1 MSRPYRAYALVV
13 LFAANFLNYMDR
25 FVVGALEGS
34 LRAEL
39 SLSKAHFGY
48 TVAAFTV
55 GYMLTAPFI
64 GFLADRVNR
73 TRILGACVWVW
84 SAATIGSG
92 LAGSLKLLIV
102 MRILTGIGEAG
113 CLIVGPSLVADFF
126 SRERRGQMLALFFLG
141 MPLGGAAG
149 FIAGGPIAA
158 EHSWRWAFIAAGAPG
173 LLVGLL
179 ILLLRDPPRG
189 AGDVP
194 EAKAHAIDFSVFTMH
209 GFRAYAEIFRNR
221 TLVLIMLAQ
230 AGAAFVFTPTVSF
243 GVDHIM
249 RAKEMPLAEVAIK
262 FGVIA
267 AVAGIGGTYLSGLIG
282 DMRAR
287 RHPGSYAGVAA
298 VCFTLGTPMLLMGLH
313 AVDGKLRAVGLLMGM
328 LLFFACMPALNTQI
342 ANVVS
347 PHKRAMAYAVTVF
360 VLHLLGDTISPPL
373 FGFTADK
380 LGSET
385 AFWIF
390 PPLLLVSALLCYAA
404 AVRAPHDV
412 KTIEPQDPPQT
423 PV

>member
-1 MSRPYRAYALVV
+1 MSKPYRAYALLV

-34 LRAEL
+34 LRTDL
-39 SLSKAHFGY
+39 SLSKEKFGF

-64 GFLADRVNR
+64 GFFADRVNR
-73 TRILGACVWVW
+73 TRILGGCVLVW

-92 LAGSLKLLIV
+92 LAGSLTFLIA

-113 CLIVGPSLVADFF
+113 CLIVGPSLVADLF
-126 SRERRGQMLALFFLG
+126 SRRHRGRMLAIFFLG

-149 FIAGGPIAA
+149 FIVGGPIAA
-158 EHSWRWAFIAAGAPG
+158 EFSWRWAFFAAGAPG
-173 LLVGLL
+173 ILVAVL
-179 ILLLRDPPRG
+179 IVLLRDPPRG
-189 AGDVP
+189 AGDVS
-194 EAKAHAIDFSVFTMH
+194 EAHTIDLSVFTMK
-209 GFRAYAEIFRNR
+209 GFRAYAELLRNR

-243 GVDHIM
+243 GVDHFITS
-249 RAKEMPLAEVAIK
+249 KEIPLAEAAIK
-262 FGVIA
+262 FGIIA
-267 AVAGIGGTYLSGLIG
+267 AVAGIGGTFLSGLIG
-282 DMRAR
+282 DLRAR
-287 RHPGSYAGVAA
+287 KHPGSYAGVAA

-313 AVDGKLRAVGLLMGM
+313 AVDGKLRATGLLLGM

-373 FGFTADK
+373 FGFAADK
-380 LGSET
+380 LGSEA

-390 PPLLLVSALLCYAA
+390 PPLLLLSALLCFAA
-404 AVRAPHDV
+404 SRTAPRDV
-412 KTIEPQDPPQT
+412 KTLEPQDAPET